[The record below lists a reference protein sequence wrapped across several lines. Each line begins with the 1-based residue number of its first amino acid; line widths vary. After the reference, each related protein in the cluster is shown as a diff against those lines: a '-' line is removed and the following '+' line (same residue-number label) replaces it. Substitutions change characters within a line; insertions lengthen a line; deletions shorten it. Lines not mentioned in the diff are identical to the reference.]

1 MRKREDEKRDQKWP
15 LPKYV
20 YDSCL
25 GENISIMG
33 SCLYHCKNRWC
44 AAVLPKTGKYTDSW
58 TSTAAENPFMD
69 PDTWVVRRVSIPG
82 RQAAGTAYVRGAMA
96 QKAAAEEAYQSMG
109 TAGLQ
114 RQRRV
119 PERSRVNWVLEASQ
133 SQDFTFSKWHE
144 RTVFPLRSTDKLDP
158 VSLINKCWFFY

>member
-1 MRKREDEKRDQKWP
+1 MKRGIRSDPSQ
-15 LPKYV
+15 
-20 YDSCL
+20 
-25 GENISIMG
+25 I
-33 SCLYHCKNRWC
+33 
-44 AAVLPKTGKYTDSW
+44 LPKTGKYTDSW

-144 RTVFPLRSTDKLDP
+144 QSRHYGESMGAPALGID
-158 VSLINKCWFFY
+158 